1 MKLTKV
7 ARDIK
12 VINHEQ
18 KQTFGGF
25 FIVYIIVLTDKMNV
39 SSLYFRDHT
48 SPFRVPLIFAYPG
61 SLKKG
66 FPFKIKP
73 CKETRT
79 CSIVETPGVHFSF
92 LRPDQVLSRLRHT

>member
-25 FIVYIIVLTDKMNV
+25 FIVYIIVLTDRMNV
-39 SSLYFRDHT
+39 FSLYLRDCA
-48 SPFRVPLIFAYPG
+48 SPFCVPVVFAYPG
-61 SLKKG
+61 SLK
-66 FPFKIKP
+66 
-73 CKETRT
+73 
-79 CSIVETPGVHFSF
+79 
-92 LRPDQVLSRLRHT
+92 